1 MKPELWALR
10 WRSASCM
17 GSEPVTSAS
26 MGGIIPDAVAQ
37 SVDAV
42 ATAAYAV
49 VLISA
54 NAEWRCVRALLP
66 DADVQTSPYGEWF
79 SVEIPVRGEPRSC
92 VFLHGG
98 WGKIAAAGSTQYA
111 IDRWAPRL
119 LLNLGTCGGFAG
131 AITPGT
137 VLLVTRTLV
146 YDIIEQM
153 GDPEA
158 ALRHYATDLDLSWL
172 AEPYPMPVQ
181 RDLLLSGD
189 RDLVVEE
196 VPVLRAR
203 FGASAGDWESGAI
216 AYVAARNG
224 VRCLIL
230 RGVTE
235 LVGAD
240 GGEAY
245 DGSVTFYRSQARVVM
260 MRLLDALPD
269 WLACVHW

>member
-1 MKPELWALR
+1 MAKTDIR
-10 WRSASCM
+10 
-17 GSEPVTSAS
+17 V
-26 MGGIIPDAVAQ
+26 
-37 SVDAV
+37 
-42 ATAAYAV
+42 AV
-49 VLISA
+49 VVSA
-54 NAEWRCVRALLP
+54 GQEWDVVREWF
-66 DADVQTSPYGEWF
+66 ADNEQSLSPYGEWC
-79 SVEIPVRGEPRSC
+79 IAPVDVAGRTEPV
-92 VFLHGG
+92 VFFHEG
-98 WGKIAAAGSTQYA
+98 WGKIAAAAATQYV
-111 IDRWAPRL
+111 IDRWQPQL
-119 LLNLGTCGGFAG
+119 IVNLGTCGGFDG
-131 AITPGT
+131 AIERET
-137 VLLVTRTLV
+137 VVLAERTLV

-181 RDLLLSGD
+181 RDLLVSGD

-203 FGASAGDWESGAI
+203 FGAAAGDWESGAI

-230 RGVTE
+230 RGVTD

-245 DGSVTFYRSQARVVM
+245 DGSVTFYRAQARIVM
-260 MRLLDALPD
+260 TRLLDALPA

>member
-1 MKPELWALR
+1 MTETGIR
-10 WRSASCM
+10 VVVVVSA
-17 GSEPVTSAS
+17 GQEWH
-26 MGGIIPDAVAQ
+26 
-37 SVDAV
+37 
-42 ATAAYAV
+42 V
-49 VLISA
+49 VHERFGHNGLS
-54 NAEWRCVRALLP
+54 L
-66 DADVQTSPYGEWF
+66 SPYGEWC
-79 SVEIPVRGEPRSC
+79 VAEIDVAGRAEPV
-92 VFLHGG
+92 VFLHEG
-98 WGKIAAAGSTQYA
+98 WGKIAAAAGTQYA
-111 IDRWAPRL
+111 IDRWQPHL
-119 LLNLGTCGGFAG
+119 IVNLGTCGGFKG
-131 AITPGT
+131 AIARET
-137 VLLVTRTLV
+137 VVLAERTLV

-230 RGVTE
+230 RGVTD

-260 MRLLDALPD
+260 TRLLDALPD